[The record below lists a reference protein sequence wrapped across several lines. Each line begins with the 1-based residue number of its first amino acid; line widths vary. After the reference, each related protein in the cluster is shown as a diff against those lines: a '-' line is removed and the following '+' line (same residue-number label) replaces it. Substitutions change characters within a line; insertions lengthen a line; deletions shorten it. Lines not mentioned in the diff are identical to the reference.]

1 MKKLIPILLAVFALV
16 SCEKDPDMDKLDNEY
31 LVFTSHDT
39 STKFNDF
46 STYYIPDSI
55 LIIGDKKDPEYWK
68 DENAQTII
76 NAFKTKM
83 NAAGYTAVDKDD
95 ADLGL
100 QVSYVASTYYF
111 HGYYNDGPWW
121 GYYPGYWY
129 PGYWGGNWGGGWYY
143 PYPITYS
150 YSTGSLLADMIN
162 LKKCSGRTKREIN
175 CCLECIHQR
184 VAGWKWQ
191 FECKPYNYCHQPSI
205 HSESLSEKINVSE
218 TSIHLK

>member
-83 NAAGYTAVDKDD
+83 NAAGYTAAFILVLN
-95 ADLGL
+95 ALMMICAFSSF
-100 QVSYVASTYYF
+100 Q
-111 HGYYNDGPWW
+111 
-121 GYYPGYWY
+121 
-129 PGYWGGNWGGGWYY
+129 
-143 PYPITYS
+143 YS
-150 YSTGSLLADMIN
+150 GSFLSPMIRM
-162 LKKCSGRTKREIN
+162 LSGI
-175 CCLECIHQR
+175 
-184 VAGWKWQ
+184 
-191 FECKPYNYCHQPSI
+191 
-205 HSESLSEKINVSE
+205 
-218 TSIHLK
+218 

>member
-68 DENAQTII
+68 DENAQIII

-83 NAAGYTAVDKDD
+83 NAAGYTAANKDE

-100 QVSYVASTYYF
+100 QVSYRTC
-111 HGYYNDGPWW
+111 G
-121 GYYPGYWY
+121 
-129 PGYWGGNWGGGWYY
+129 
-143 PYPITYS
+143 
-150 YSTGSLLADMIN
+150 
-162 LKKCSGRTKREIN
+162 SGRY
-175 CCLECIHQR
+175 
-184 VAGWKWQ
+184 G
-191 FECKPYNYCHQPSI
+191 YCRCRR
-205 HSESLSEKINVSE
+205 
-218 TSIHLK
+218 TSCR

>member
-68 DENAQTII
+68 DENAQIII

-83 NAAGYTAVDKDD
+83 NAAGYTAANKDE

-129 PGYWGGNWGGGWYY
+129 PGYWGGNWEKRRASYRGSSEIQGSF
-143 PYPITYS
+143 PIEIYVS
-150 YSTGSLLADMIN
+150 GKYDARDPDSAKCHRRLLRYVRTG
-162 LKKCSGRTKREIN
+162 R
-175 CCLECIHQR
+175 
-184 VAGWKWQ
+184 
-191 FECKPYNYCHQPSI
+191 
-205 HSESLSEKINVSE
+205 
-218 TSIHLK
+218 

>member
-68 DENAQTII
+68 DENAQIII

-83 NAAGYTAVDKDD
+83 NAAGYTAANKDD

-129 PGYWGGNWGGGWYY
+129 PGTDPGMEEPAGFPWFWVIGGVVVVAAGVFVY
-143 PYPITYS
+143 
-150 YSTGSLLADMIN
+150 
-162 LKKCSGRTKREIN
+162 LKLRKNK
-175 CCLECIHQR
+175 
-184 VAGWKWQ
+184 K
-191 FECKPYNYCHQPSI
+191 
-205 HSESLSEKINVSE
+205 ESVDEDEDI
-218 TSIHLK
+218 

>member
-100 QVSYVASTYYF
+100 QVSTYYLWLLQ
-111 HGYYNDGPWW
+111 YRSWW
-121 GYYPGYWY
+121 G
-129 PGYWGGNWGGGWYY
+129 
-143 PYPITYS
+143 IS
-150 YSTGSLLADMIN
+150 QLL
-162 LKKCSGRTKREIN
+162 LLGRQLGRWMV
-175 CCLECIHQR
+175 L
-184 VAGWKWQ
+184 
-191 FECKPYNYCHQPSI
+191 
-205 HSESLSEKINVSE
+205 SLSY
-218 TSIHLK
+218 HLQ

>member
-121 GYYPGYWY
+121 AITPVIGIPDTGAAI
-129 PGYWGGNWGGGWYY
+129 GEVDGTI
-143 PYPITYS
+143 PIL
-150 YSTGSLLADMIN
+150 SLTAIALVH
-162 LKKCSGRTKREIN
+162 CWPT
-175 CCLECIHQR
+175 
-184 VAGWKWQ
+184 
-191 FECKPYNYCHQPSI
+191 
-205 HSESLSEKINVSE
+205 
-218 TSIHLK
+218 

>member
-1 MKKLIPILLAVFALV
+1 MV

-68 DENAQTII
+68 DENAQIII

-83 NAAGYTAVDKDD
+83 NAAGYTAANKDE

-100 QVSYVASTYYF
+100 QVSYVAVLIISTVTIMT
-111 HGYYNDGPWW
+111 D
-121 GYYPGYWY
+121 PGGAII
-129 PGYWGGNWGGGWYY
+129 PVIGI
-143 PYPITYS
+143 PA
-150 YSTGSLLADMIN
+150 TGAAI
-162 LKKCSGRTKREIN
+162 GRWMV
-175 CCLECIHQR
+175 L
-184 VAGWKWQ
+184 
-191 FECKPYNYCHQPSI
+191 
-205 HSESLSEKINVSE
+205 SLSY
-218 TSIHLK
+218 HLQL

>member
-162 LKKCSGRTKREIN
+162 LKNAPEGQKEKLTVVWNAYISGLLCGSGSLNVNRTTTAIN
-175 CCLECIHQR
+175 Q
-184 VAGWKWQ
+184 AFTQ
-191 FECKPYNYCHQPSI
+191 SPY
-205 HSESLSEKINVSE
+205 
-218 TSIHLK
+218 LKK

>member
-68 DENAQTII
+68 DENAQIII

-83 NAAGYTAVDKDD
+83 NAAGYTAANKDE

-111 HGYYNDGPWW
+111 HGYYNDGP
-121 GYYPGYWY
+121 
-129 PGYWGGNWGGGWYY
+129 GGAIIPVIGIPATGAAIGEVDGTI
-143 PYPITYS
+143 PIL
-150 YSTGSLLADMIN
+150 SLTAIAPVH
-162 LKKCSGRTKREIN
+162 CWPT
-175 CCLECIHQR
+175 
-184 VAGWKWQ
+184 
-191 FECKPYNYCHQPSI
+191 
-205 HSESLSEKINVSE
+205 
-218 TSIHLK
+218 

>member
-68 DENAQTII
+68 DENAQIII

-83 NAAGYTAVDKDD
+83 NAAGYTAANKDE

-111 HGYYNDGPWW
+111 HGYYNDGPR
-121 GYYPGYWY
+121 GAIIPVIGI
-129 PGYWGGNWGGGWYY
+129 PATGAAIGEVDGTI
-143 PYPITYS
+143 PIL
-150 YSTGSLLADMIN
+150 SLTAIAPVH
-162 LKKCSGRTKREIN
+162 CWPT
-175 CCLECIHQR
+175 
-184 VAGWKWQ
+184 
-191 FECKPYNYCHQPSI
+191 
-205 HSESLSEKINVSE
+205 
-218 TSIHLK
+218 

>member
-68 DENAQTII
+68 DENAQIII

-83 NAAGYTAVDKDD
+83 NAAGYTAANKDD

-121 GYYPGYWY
+121 GYYALLFELV
-129 PGYWGGNWGGGWYY
+129 
-143 PYPITYS
+143 
-150 YSTGSLLADMIN
+150 SLLYLPDSQTYKTICSHFQVPLQECSYAQDMHLPRLYN
-162 LKKCSGRTKREIN
+162 QPHSRNYDSKDHS
-175 CCLECIHQR
+175 HQD
-184 VAGWKWQ
+184 
-191 FECKPYNYCHQPSI
+191 
-205 HSESLSEKINVSE
+205 
-218 TSIHLK
+218 

>member
-68 DENAQTII
+68 DENAQIII

-83 NAAGYTAVDKDD
+83 NAAGYTAANKDD

-162 LKKCSGRTKREIN
+162 LKNAPEGQKEN
-175 CCLECIHQR
+175 
-184 VAGWKWQ
+184 
-191 FECKPYNYCHQPSI
+191 
-205 HSESLSEKINVSE
+205 
-218 TSIHLK
+218 

>member
-16 SCEKDPDMDKLDNEY
+16 SCEKDPDTDKLDNEY

-39 STKFNDF
+39 STKFSDF

-68 DENAQTII
+68 DDDAQELIGEFI
-76 NAFKTKM
+76 AQMDK
-83 NAAGYTAVDKDD
+83 AGYTRTTEKED

-100 QVSYVASTYYF
+100 QMSYVASTYYF
-111 HGYYNDGPWW
+111 SGYYNDGPWW

-129 PGYWGGNWGGGWYY
+129 PGYWGGVWGGGWYY

-150 YSTGSLLADMIN
+150 YSTGSLLTDMVN
-162 LKKCSGRTKREIN
+162 LKAPEGQKEKLPVVWNAYISGLVGGSLNIN
-175 CCLECIHQR
+175 RAITAINQ
-184 VAGWKWQ
+184 AFIQ
-191 FECKPYNYCHQPSI
+191 SPY
-205 HSESLSEKINVSE
+205 
-218 TSIHLK
+218 LKK